1 MKHVFVETN
10 FLIELLRPF
19 PSKDAERLF
28 ARNDGVDLRLYIPW
42 CSQSEA
48 WRTLKDR
55 IIGEDLGFT
64 KAMMTFTVR
73 RWVADRTL
81 FDKGEIEIEK
91 VRNLADED
99 RRVALT

>member
-28 ARNDGVDLRLYIPW
+28 ACNDGVNLRLYIPW

-55 IIGEDLGFT
+55 IINEDLGFT
-64 KAMMTFTVR
+64 TAMMKFAVR
-73 RWVADRTL
+73 RW
-81 FDKGEIEIEK
+81 
-91 VRNLADED
+91 LADKTSHRSLA
-99 RRVALT
+99 RRCRAHATSLQGEVAQAL